1 MEKVNRL
8 GWADGISFTTYGL
21 RIGVRTNTPAA
32 LEQLAGVLPPGW
44 QPSRSPEVD
53 RVYSLLVGGPVEKAQ
68 QAQQAQQS
76 NVRRYNLLYADA
88 GRLARSMDLDGVL
101 ARLEGDLR
109 IYIAERARQRL
120 FVHAG
125 VVAWRGRA
133 ILIPGTSHSGKT
145 SLVAALLRAGATY
158 YSDEYVVL
166 DARGR
171 VHPFSVPL
179 SLRDGPHGEV
189 QKRQAEA
196 LGGSPGVAPLPVG
209 LVVITKYQPGARWQ
223 ARPLSQGQAMLAL
236 LGHTVP
242 VRRRPRGALATLRK
256 VVASAAVVKGVR
268 GEAEQMCDAL
278 LSISPFVLSLSKGE
292 RGARG
297 STSSPREETSP

>member
-1 MEKVNRL
+1 MEKINRL

-32 LEQLAGVLPPGW
+32 LEQLAAVLPPGW

-53 RVYSLLVGGPVEKAQ
+53 RVYSLLVGGSGRQ
-68 QAQQAQQS
+68 T

-88 GRLARSMDLDGVL
+88 GRLARSMNLDDVL

-109 IYIAERARQRL
+109 IYIAERARRRV

-125 VVAWRGRA
+125 VVGWRGRA
-133 ILIPGTSHSGKT
+133 ILIPGASHSGKT
-145 SLVAALLRAGATY
+145 SLVAALVRAGATY
-158 YSDEYVVL
+158 YSDEYAVL

-171 VHPFSVPL
+171 VHPFSVAL

-189 QKRQAEA
+189 RKRRAEA
-196 LGGSPGVAPLPVG
+196 LGWSSGVAPLRVG
-209 LVVITKYQPGARWQ
+209 LVAITTYQPGARWR
-223 ARPLSQGQAMLAL
+223 ARPLSQGRAMLAL
-236 LGHTVP
+236 LSNTVP
-242 VRRRPRGALATLRK
+242 ARRRPRTALATLRK

-278 LSISPFVLSLSKGE
+278 LSAAEPRASAVSVVDRPRNTVL
-292 RGARG
+292 
-297 STSSPREETSP
+297 TQ

>member
-1 MEKVNRL
+1 MEKINRL

-53 RVYSLLVGGPVEKAQ
+53 RVYSLLVGGSGR
-68 QAQQAQQS
+68 QAQQAK
-76 NVRRYNLLYADA
+76 VRRYNLLYADA
-88 GRLARSMDLDGVL
+88 GRLARSMDLDDVL

-109 IYIAERARQRL
+109 IYIAERARRRL

-125 VVAWRGRA
+125 VVGWRGRA
-133 ILIPGTSHSGKT
+133 ILIPGASHSGKT
-145 SLVAALLRAGATY
+145 SLVAALVRAGATY
-158 YSDEYVVL
+158 YSDEYAVL

-171 VHPFSVPL
+171 VHPFSVAL

-189 QKRQAEA
+189 RKRRAEA
-196 LGGSPGVAPLPVG
+196 LGGSSGVVPLRVG
-209 LVVITKYQPGARWQ
+209 LVAVTTYQPGARWR

-242 VRRRPRGALATLRK
+242 ARRRPRTALATLRK
-256 VVASAAVVKGVR
+256 VVASAASVKGVR
-268 GEAEQMCDAL
+268 GEAEQMCGAL
-278 LSISPFVLSLSKGE
+278 LSAAEPRASAASVVDRPRNTVL
-292 RGARG
+292 
-297 STSSPREETSP
+297 TH

>member
-1 MEKVNRL
+1 MEKINRL

-32 LEQLAGVLPPGW
+32 LEQLAAVLPPGW
-44 QPSRSPEVD
+44 QPSQSPEVE
-53 RVYSLLVGGPVEKAQ
+53 RVYSLLVGGPGQ
-68 QAQQAQQS
+68 QT

-88 GRLARSMDLDGVL
+88 GRLARSMDLDDVL

-109 IYIAERARQRL
+109 IYIAERAKQRL

-125 VVAWRGRA
+125 VVGWHGRA
-133 ILIPGTSHSGKT
+133 ILIPGASHSGKT
-145 SLVAALLRAGATY
+145 SLVAALVRAGATY
-158 YSDEYVVL
+158 YSDEYAVL

-171 VHPFSVPL
+171 VHPFSAAL
-179 SLRDGPHGEV
+179 SLRDGPNGEV
-189 QKRQAEA
+189 RKRQAEA

-209 LVVITKYQPGARWQ
+209 LVAITKYQPGARWQ
-223 ARPLSQGQAMLAL
+223 SRPLSQGQAMLAL
-236 LGHTVP
+236 LSNTVP
-242 VRRRPRGALATLRK
+242 ARRRPRTALATLRK

-278 LSISPFVLSLSKGE
+278 LSTADPRAAAVSVVDRRRNRVL
-292 RGARG
+292 
-297 STSSPREETSP
+297 TW

>member
-1 MEKVNRL
+1 MEKINRL

-21 RIGVRTNTPAA
+21 RIGVRTNTPEA
-32 LEQLAGVLPPGW
+32 LEQLAAVLPPGW

-53 RVYSLLVGGPVEKAQ
+53 RVYSLLVGGPVQ

-76 NVRRYNLLYADA
+76 KVRRYNLLYADA

-109 IYIAERARQRL
+109 IYISERARQRV

-125 VVAWRGRA
+125 VVGWRGRA

-158 YSDEYVVL
+158 YSDEYAVL

-179 SLRDGPHGEV
+179 SLRDGPNGEV
-189 QKRQAEA
+189 RKRQAEA

-242 VRRRPRGALATLRK
+242 VRRRPRSALATLRK

-278 LSISPFVLSLSKGE
+278 LSTADPRASAVSVVGRPENTVLIQ
-292 RGARG
+292 
-297 STSSPREETSP
+297 

>member
-8 GWADGISFTTYGL
+8 GWADGMSFTTYGL

-32 LEQLAGVLPPGW
+32 LEQLAAVLPPGW
-44 QPSRSPEVD
+44 QPSRSREVD
-53 RVYSLLVGGPVEKAQ
+53 RVYSLLVGGSGQ

-76 NVRRYNLLYADA
+76 KVRRYNLLYADA

-101 ARLEGDLR
+101 ASLEGDLR
-109 IYIAERARQRL
+109 IYVAERARQRL

-125 VVAWRGRA
+125 VVGWRGRA

-158 YSDEYVVL
+158 YSDEYAVL

-179 SLRDGPHGEV
+179 SLRDGPNGEV
-189 QKRQAEA
+189 RKRLAEA
-196 LGGSPGVAPLPVG
+196 LGGSTGVAPLPVG
-209 LVVITKYQPGARWQ
+209 LVVVTKYQPGARWQ

-242 VRRRPRGALATLRK
+242 VRRRPRSPLATLRK

-268 GEAEQMCDAL
+268 GEAEQVCDAL
-278 LSISPFVLSLSKGE
+278 LST
-292 RGARG
+292 AD
-297 STSSPREETSP
+297 PRAAAVSVVGRPENTALIQ

>member
-1 MEKVNRL
+1 MEKINRL

-53 RVYSLLVGGPVEKAQ
+53 RVYSLLVGGSGQ
-68 QAQQAQQS
+68 QAQQAK
-76 NVRRYNLLYADA
+76 VRRYNLLYADA
-88 GRLARSMDLDGVL
+88 GRLARSMDLDDVL

-109 IYIAERARQRL
+109 IYIAERARRRL

-125 VVAWRGRA
+125 VVGWRGCA
-133 ILIPGTSHSGKT
+133 ILIPGASHSGKT
-145 SLVAALLRAGATY
+145 SLVAALVRAGATY
-158 YSDEYVVL
+158 YSDEYAVL

-171 VHPFSVPL
+171 VHPFSVAL

-189 QKRQAEA
+189 RKRRAEA
-196 LGGSPGVAPLPVG
+196 LGGSSGVVPLRVG
-209 LVVITKYQPGARWQ
+209 LVAITTYQPGARWR

-242 VRRRPRGALATLRK
+242 ARRRPRTALATLRK
-256 VVASAAVVKGVR
+256 VVASAASVKGVR
-268 GEAEQMCDAL
+268 GEAEQMCGTL
-278 LSISPFVLSLSKGE
+278 LSAAEPRASAASVVDRPRNTVL
-292 RGARG
+292 
-297 STSSPREETSP
+297 TH

>member
-21 RIGVRTNTPAA
+21 RIGVRTNAPAA
-32 LEQLAGVLPPGW
+32 LEQLAAVLPPGW
-44 QPSRSPEVD
+44 QPSRSPEVE
-53 RVYSLLVGGPVEKAQ
+53 RVYSLLVGGPAQ
-68 QAQQAQQS
+68 QAQQAQQA

-88 GRLARSMDLDGVL
+88 GRLARSMDLDDVL

-125 VVAWRGRA
+125 VVGWRGRA

-158 YSDEYVVL
+158 YSDDYAVL

-171 VHPFSVPL
+171 VHPFLVPL
-179 SLRDGPHGEV
+179 SLRDGPNGEV
-189 QKRQAEA
+189 RKRQAEA
-196 LGGSPGVAPLPVG
+196 LGGSSGVAPLPVG
-209 LVVITKYQPGARWQ
+209 LVVITKYQPGAHWQ
-223 ARPLSQGQAMLAL
+223 SRPLSQGQAMLAL
-236 LGHTVP
+236 LSHTVP
-242 VRRRPRGALATLRK
+242 ARRRPRSALATLRK

-278 LSISPFVLSLSKGE
+278 LSTADPRASAVSVVDRPENTVLIQ
-292 RGARG
+292 
-297 STSSPREETSP
+297 